1 MPSSSRHDIV
11 EMNFSTPYNSSAW
24 DGDRKLPVKRV
35 SRRKFGLTCDNNPV
49 PILEYTMTGATLVP
63 LFEPFRGIFSKV
75 FSVSNACLQGL
86 LFSLLLGK
94 SLKDHQEPFSDYK
107 RNKPSLGKVKYHLSI
122 GQERVCHLV
131 AKSSLTS
138 NLSMSGSFVRVSRL
152 CGGTFQ
158 RRWANWGRW
167 IEINQPF
174 LNGNRK
180 EQAEKVAN

>member
-24 DGDRKLPVKRV
+24 DGDRKPPVKRV

-49 PILEYTMTGATLVP
+49 SILEYTMTGATLVP
-63 LFEPFRGIFSKV
+63 LFEPSHGIFSKV
-75 FSVSNACLQGL
+75 FSVSNTSLHGL

-94 SLKDHQEPFSDYK
+94 SLKDHQEPFSAYK
-107 RNKPSLGKVKYHLSI
+107 RKKPSLGKVRYHLSI
-122 GQERVCHLV
+122 GQEGVCLLV

-138 NLSMSGSFVRVSRL
+138 NLSMSGSFVWVSRL

-158 RRWANWGRW
+158 LCWAIWGRW
-167 IEINQPF
+167 VEINQPF
-174 LNGNRK
+174 SNGNRK
-180 EQAEKVAN
+180 EQAEKVVN